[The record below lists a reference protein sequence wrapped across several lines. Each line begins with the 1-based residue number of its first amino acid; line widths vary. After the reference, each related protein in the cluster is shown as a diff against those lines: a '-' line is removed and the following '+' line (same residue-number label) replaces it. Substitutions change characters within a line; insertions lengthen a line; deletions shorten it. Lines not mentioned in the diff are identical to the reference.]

1 MIVRKSKSLKV
12 SITMSILF
20 HAVVLFSIVW
30 IKLGSE
36 YNTSERLNVT
46 LLKNNK
52 TKLLQRSTPARA
64 IPSFSVSSHQYFPET
79 TVKLNSVNQS
89 PSPVIYA
96 DKASLKLFSTID
108 IMPYNIPQNTGI
120 QQTYHKFIARPI
132 IAKVKD
138 SVQKPTSNL
147 GVTEGYKFFNNT
159 PTLDKHIVN
168 VDDDNSED
176 LRQFLALI
184 RKKIE
189 SKKKYPMS
197 ARNAGIEGRSEV
209 KITILRDGQ
218 LEKVEIIDS
227 SGSEILDNAALESV
241 REANPFPPI
250 PSNLGRDKIEMSIY
264 LTFRI
269 G

>member
-20 HAVVLFSIVW
+20 HAIALFSIVW

-36 YNTSERLNVT
+36 YNTGERLNVT

-52 TKLLQRSTPARA
+52 AKLLQRSTPARA
-64 IPSFSVSSHQYFPET
+64 ISSFNVSSHQYFPET
-79 TVKLNSVNQS
+79 TVKLGVSQS
-89 PSPVIYA
+89 PSPVIYT
-96 DKASLKLFSTID
+96 DKASPKLFSAID
-108 IMPYNIPQNTGI
+108 SMPYDIPQKAVI
-120 QQTYHKFIARPI
+120 RQTYYELISRPI
-132 IAKVKD
+132 TAKVKD
-138 SVQKPTSNL
+138 NVRKPTSNI
-147 GVTEGYKFFNNT
+147 GVTEGYKFFGNNT
-159 PTLDKHIVN
+159 LILDKPMVN
-168 VDDDNSED
+168 VANDNSEA

-189 SKKKYPMS
+189 SRKKYPMS

-250 PSNLGRDKIEMSIY
+250 PSNLRRDKIEMSIY
-264 LTFRI
+264 LTFKI

>member
-12 SITMSILF
+12 SITKSILF
-20 HAVVLFSIVW
+20 HAVALFSIVW

-36 YNTSERLNVT
+36 YKTGERVDVT

-52 TKLLQRSTPARA
+52 AKLLQRSTPARA
-64 IPSFSVSSHQYFPET
+64 IPSFKISSHQYFPET
-79 TVKLNSVNQS
+79 TVKLGVSQS
-89 PSPVIYA
+89 PSPVFYN
-96 DKASLKLFSTID
+96 DKSSPKLFSAID
-108 IMPYNIPQNTGI
+108 SMPYNIPQKTVI
-120 QQTYHKFIARPI
+120 RQTYHELISRPVT
-132 IAKVKD
+132 AKVKD
-138 SVQKPTSNL
+138 SVQKPASKL
-147 GVTEGYKFFNNT
+147 GVTEGYKFFGNNT
-159 PTLDKHIVN
+159 PILDKPIVN
-168 VDDDNSED
+168 IADDNGEV
-176 LRQFLALI
+176 LRQFLTLI

-189 SKKKYPMS
+189 SRKNYPIS

-209 KITILRDGQ
+209 KITILKDGQ

-250 PSNLGRDKIEMSIY
+250 PSNLRRDKIEMSIY
-264 LTFRI
+264 LTFKI